1 MNSIIENKKIV
12 LVGPPEAGKT
22 TIKKVFFEM
31 ANPYELLKASIKP
44 TRGVNSS
51 IYSLF
56 DLKLGVFDLAGQ
68 ENLDWFKGERKVFS
82 NMDILICVID
92 INMYLKELLVFLNNV
107 INFYKEIYLNK
118 SSIVILAHKIDLIDK
133 LYLQHKIKA
142 LKDFF
147 NAKKRLN
154 AEIYPTSIEKEFFLT
169 TYEIISGIIAK
180 LVSHKSFL
188 VNKTKLHSFRN
199 DIKIIMQ
206 YDIQKQYDIDD
217 LFYDLN
223 LPKKNATFHLERL
236 VHLGFVEFME
246 NRRKFQ
252 LTDKARFFRSGL
264 VQEKVT
270 NKDKK
275 INKILENL
283 YYFSNINKKM
293 N

>member
-1 MNSIIENKKIV
+1 
-12 LVGPPEAGKT
+12 
-22 TIKKVFFEM
+22 
-31 ANPYELLKASIKP
+31 
-44 TRGVNSS
+44 
-51 IYSLF
+51 
-56 DLKLGVFDLAGQ
+56 
-68 ENLDWFKGERKVFS
+68 
-82 NMDILICVID
+82 
-92 INMYLKELLVFLNNV
+92 MYLKEILVFLNNV
-107 INFYKEIYLNK
+107 INLYKEMYLNK

-147 NAKKRLN
+147 NAKKRLD

-217 LFYDLN
+217 LFYDMN

-252 LTDKARFFRSGL
+252 LTDKARFFRSAL

-283 YYFSNINKKM
+283 YYFSNINNKM